1 MSDELNPDVR
11 KLVDL
16 ARRARTPDAGD
27 KRRVAE
33 RLAVPLATGAAVG
46 TATAAAKAA
55 GLGALGAKLGAVVAV
70 AVAVSAVVVTQ
81 RAREPLATPP
91 SQAAS
96 GSAAAPPLP
105 SATVLAPQ
113 PSVVPPLPASA
124 AAPRARSSPPAPS
137 RSLTS
142 ASELEEEAALLHR
155 AQSAWRAGESARALQ
170 LANEHAQ
177 RFPRSQLTNER
188 DVLRVLSLCKL
199 GRVESA
205 KQVGARLLLSARG
218 SPWYPSI
225 AGSCAAEKSP

>member
-1 MSDELNPDVR
+1 VSDELNPDVR
-11 KLVDL
+11 RLVDL

-46 TATAAAKAA
+46 TATAAAKAV

-81 RAREPLATPP
+81 RAREPRATP